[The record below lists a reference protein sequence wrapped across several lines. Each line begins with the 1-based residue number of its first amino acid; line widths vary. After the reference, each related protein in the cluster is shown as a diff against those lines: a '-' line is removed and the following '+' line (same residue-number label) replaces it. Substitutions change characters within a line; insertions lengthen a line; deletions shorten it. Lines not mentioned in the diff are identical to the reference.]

1 MTSSLE
7 EHYHSRESEETAEGS
22 LLFLFCSNMLNDAST
37 RNRSAEK
44 LETEVNSIR
53 HSMLRKHAAIMF
65 QQRWVWRPKA
75 WGLTSKSMGFEA
87 KKHGV
92 CHPMALRLRLI
103 PHAIISPAITWSAEE
118 ERLPKRK
125 SERKYIQTRA
135 HLIFFT
141 INPNRS
147 LGFLCVVRQR
157 EIL

>member
-7 EHYHSRESEETAEGS
+7 EHYHSWESEETAEVS

-75 WGLTSKSMGFEA
+75 LGLTSKSIGFDVQKHWVWSEKAWGLSSNGIEA
-87 KKHGV
+87 ATHPARDHFSSHHMECGRRTVAKTKKRV
-92 CHPMALRLRLI
+92 QVYTNPRS
-103 PHAIISPAITWSAEE
+103 PH
-118 ERLPKRK
+118 LL
-125 SERKYIQTRA
+125 Y
-135 HLIFFT
+135 
-141 INPNRS
+141 N
-147 LGFLCVVRQR
+147 
-157 EIL
+157 